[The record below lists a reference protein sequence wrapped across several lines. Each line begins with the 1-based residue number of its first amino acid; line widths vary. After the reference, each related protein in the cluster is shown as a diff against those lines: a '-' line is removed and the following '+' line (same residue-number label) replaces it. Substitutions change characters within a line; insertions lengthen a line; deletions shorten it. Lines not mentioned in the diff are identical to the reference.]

1 MDNWLGLDTRP
12 RMSADEAAT
21 YERGRSRG
29 RSRELTQ
36 SLIKLC
42 FFYSAYVLADMVL
55 LGDVTALSMALRL
68 GLILPLSVALFVFL
82 QGPRSVAIKEYALL
96 ALAVLG
102 NLVWCLILVSSE
114 NPLAIQYYYAA
125 VIFQMVVTISVR
137 GPFHASLAGTFACF
151 VINYGFM
158 GFVTGSSQTHVLYS
172 LFFYL
177 PAVLQT
183 LIASYQLEAERQIN
197 FLQTHEN
204 ERLKQELSRHNDVLE
219 RLALTDALTQLPNR
233 RGTDAAL
240 AELRREPGATLA
252 DAAVLLIDIDH
263 FKAYNDGYGHQ
274 AGDDCLKHVARA
286 MRHDLPLAVH
296 LARHGGEEFLAIL
309 PGCDAA
315 QATRH
320 AESLRRIVRAQAIPH
335 EHASE
340 RTGFVTVSIGVACG
354 SILTDKATDAL
365 IEAADEALYA
375 VKADGRN
382 GWCVAGSLVVERE
395 LAGAA

>member
-1 MDNWLGLDTRP
+1 MDNWLGLDARP
-12 RMSADEAAT
+12 RMSADEAALF
-21 YERGRSRG
+21 ERDRAPR
-29 RSRELTQ
+29 RSRELVQT
-36 SLIKLC
+36 LAKLT
-42 FFYSAYVLADMVL
+42 FFYCAYVVADMVL
-55 LGDVTALSMALRL
+55 LGDVTMLSLALRF
-68 GLILPLSVALFVFL
+68 GLILPLSAALFFFL
-82 QGPRSVAIKEYALL
+82 RSDRPIASKEYATLS
-96 ALAVLG
+96 LAVAG
-102 NLVWCLILVSSE
+102 NVVWCVILISS
-114 NPLAIQYYYAA
+114 NSPFAAHYYYAA
-125 VIFQMVVTISVR
+125 VLFQMVVTIGVR
-137 GPFHASLAGTFACF
+137 GPFHASLAATLACF
-151 VINYGFM
+151 MVNYGFI
-158 GFVTGSSQTHVLYS
+158 GFVTGSNTLHVLYS
-172 LFFYL
+172 LAFYL
-177 PAVLQT
+177 PTVLQT

-197 FLQTHEN
+197 FLQLHEN

-240 AELRREPGATLA
+240 AELRREPGSALA
-252 DAAVLLIDIDH
+252 DAAVLIIDIDH

-286 MRHDLPLAVH
+286 MRRDLPIGVH

-309 PGCDAA
+309 PGCDAG
-315 QATRH
+315 QAGRH
-320 AESLRRIVRAQAIPH
+320 AESLRRIVRSQSIQH
-335 EHASE
+335 EHAGE
-340 RTGFVTVSIGVACG
+340 DTGFVTVSIGVACG